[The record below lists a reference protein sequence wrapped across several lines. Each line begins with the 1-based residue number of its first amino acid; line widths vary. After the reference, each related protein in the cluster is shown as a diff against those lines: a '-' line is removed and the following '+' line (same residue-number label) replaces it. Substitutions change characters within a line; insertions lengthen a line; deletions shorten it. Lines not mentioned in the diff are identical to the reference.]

1 MQPTQEKSLT
11 SADERLI
18 ATAAMFREESYI
30 DWLVELTGEKVRL
43 LLSVMEKAVQAG
55 WFEQI
60 ALGIYKTKKLPIRYT
75 SYFSLQDEEQLHIRI
90 VDILSKEYNEG
101 TLAIQSLVYHLLR
114 IRNGLENCLL
124 LVKAGDI
131 YLQLYQ
137 NEQALQCYKKAT
149 EDLARQSGY
158 EADILFIRATIKYSR
173 ISTARHH
180 NQMVQSLLQE
190 ALDRAKRQ
198 NQPYYTS
205 LLLMHQAKNEWLGSR
220 YEGALVYFEKGWE
233 SAKKLND
240 PKLLRSATTFSTFF
254 LYWQGRFRE
263 AVQNFENPVQNVEK
277 FLEGRFPIIAATTVA
292 QCYAF
297 TGNVRQALGMLD
309 TMFEHCMQ
317 KGDLSVAANVE
328 GTIGSIMLQIRHMD
342 DALRYFNGSMEKAI
356 KKDNYFLQ
364 ILLKLSLAY
373 SYYIIGDKKRALS
386 FLEDFLIQSEK
397 VKCTVQVYPYLMELS
412 IAMKEGK
419 LPKIKGVSAET
430 EINRNIEGK
439 NVFLK
444 GLAYRY
450 QAQAIRNADLPA
462 ADVVES
468 LTKSI
473 EYIEKSGHQIEIG
486 ISQLELG
493 RQYMLMNMDD
503 QAKPHLSAGTEAL
516 ADLDDA
522 VIPLNLRLL
531 LAKPKPEGDLSHEM
545 VRLGQEIMTFRNH
558 KELIQNIVGTV
569 NRITGAERGG
579 IFLVERAGEKVS
591 LYPGGSKNITIE
603 QTKHDHFSQSLKL
616 IKNTAR
622 SRKPCIKEFE
632 VQNSPDNLSY
642 GQIRSCI
649 CIPMILRDKVVGV
662 LYNDNRLIKSA
673 IKESRL
679 DLLFYFA
686 ALAALALENARI
698 YEQAQRVRQIQ
709 KKKYQFYEKAAPHNL
724 NSERIIGESPAML
737 SVLNKISQVSQTDST
752 VLILG
757 ETGVGKELVAS
768 AIHHNSKR
776 ADKQF
781 IRVICNA
788 FPDSLISSELFGH
801 EKGAFT
807 GADRKRIGRFE
818 LADGGTILLDEIGD
832 LPAEIQ
838 VQLLRVLQTREFE
851 RIGSSKTIQ
860 SDFRLILATNR
871 DLEKEVAAGRF
882 RSDLYYRIS
891 VFPIVVPPL
900 RDRKDDIALLSHYFL
915 KTYSDKF
922 GKNFQYISNEEL
934 EKLVS
939 YDWPGNVRELEN
951 VIEQGVIVSLGNN
964 FKVPESIILN
974 KPQAGSQLGHFT
986 LMENERAHILWALQ
1000 KTGWKVRGHSGAA
1013 ELLDIHPSTLNFRMK
1028 KHGIERPKNTIVKR
1042 IRNTA

>member
-1 MQPTQEKSLT
+1 MHPIQDKSLT

-18 ATAAMFREESYI
+18 ATAGMFREEFYI
-30 DWLVELTGEKVRL
+30 DWLIELTGEKVRL
-43 LLSVMEKAVQAG
+43 ILSAMEKAVQAG
-55 WFEQI
+55 WFEQN
-60 ALGIYKTKKLPIRYT
+60 AVGIYRTIKLPVRHKSCFT
-75 SYFSLQDEEQLHIRI
+75 PQDEEKLHIRI
-90 VDILSKEYNEG
+90 ADILSKEYNEG
-101 TLAIQSLVYHLLR
+101 TITIQTLVYHLLR
-114 IRNGLENCLL
+114 TRNGLENCKL

-131 YLQLYQ
+131 HLQLYK

-158 EADILFIRATIKYSR
+158 EADMLFIRATIKYSR

-180 NQMVQSLLQE
+180 NHMVQSLLQD
-190 ALDRAKRQ
+190 ALERAKRQ

-220 YEGALVYFEKGWE
+220 YEGALIYFEKGWE

-254 LYWQGRFRE
+254 LYWQGRFKE
-263 AVQNFENPVQNVEK
+263 AVQSFENPVQNVEK

-309 TMFEHCMQ
+309 TMFEYCMQ

-356 KKDNYFLQ
+356 KRDNYFLQ

-373 SYYIIGDKKRALS
+373 SYYIIDDKKRALS
-386 FLEDFLIQSEK
+386 YLADFLVQSEK

-412 IAMKEGK
+412 LAMKEGK
-419 LPKIKGVSAET
+419 LPKIKGVSAEK
-430 EINRNIEGK
+430 EVKRNIEGK

-450 QAQAIRNADLPA
+450 QAQAFRNADLPA
-462 ADVVES
+462 GDVIEN

-473 EYIEKSGHQIEIG
+473 EYIERSGHQIEIG
-486 ISQLELG
+486 IAQLELG
-493 RQYMLMNMDD
+493 RQFMLMNMDD
-503 QAKPHLSAGTEAL
+503 QAKPHLAAASEAL

-531 LAKPKPEGDLSHEM
+531 LAKPKPEGDLSHEL
-545 VRLGQEIMTFRNH
+545 VKLGQEIMTIRDH

-579 IFLVERAGEKVS
+579 IFLFERTGENVS
-591 LYPGGSKNITIE
+591 LYPAGAKNITIE
-603 QTKHDHFSQSLKL
+603 QTKHDHFSQSVKL
-616 IKNTAR
+616 IKNTAK
-622 SRKPCIKEFE
+622 SRKACINEFE
-632 VQNSPDNLSY
+632 VQHGPNNLSY

-649 CIPMILRDKVVGV
+649 CIPMILRDKVIGV

-673 IKESRL
+673 VKESML
-679 DLLFYFA
+679 DLLCYFA
-686 ALAALALENARI
+686 ALAALALENVRAH
-698 YEQAQRVRQIQ
+698 EEAQRAKQIHAR
-709 KKKYQFYEKAAPHNL
+709 KPLFHETTHPHNL
-724 NSERIIGESPAML
+724 NFEKIIGESPAML

-776 ADKQF
+776 TDKQF

-832 LPAEIQ
+832 MPPEIQ

-851 RIGSSKTIQ
+851 RIGSSKTIR

-900 RDRKDDIALLSHYFL
+900 RDRKDDIAPLSHHFL
-915 KTYSDKF
+915 KLYSDQF
-922 GKNFQYISNEEL
+922 GKNFQYISTAEL

-951 VIEQGVIVSLGNN
+951 VIEQGVILSMGDD
-964 FKVPESIILN
+964 FKVPESIISN
-974 KPQAGSQLGHFT
+974 KPQTGSQLGHFT
-986 LMENERAHILWALQ
+986 LVENERAHIFWALQ
-1000 KTGWKVRGHSGAA
+1000 KTGWKVRGHGGAA

-1042 IRNTA
+1042 VRNTA